1 MMDII
6 DKLLDSLKNGNYSIA
21 LILVMILLIIKSKD
35 IYKVYQ
41 EFKKQKIERLKEL
54 QTIDNLDEETKTF
67 IKDSLNNEVFYQLTG
82 INADKYLKN
91 NLIKVYESSKG
102 IITYKDLKISQRFL
116 KIENNVLTIEIK
128 TGDKI
133 EEWFNIFISIILII
147 IASYFFSIP
156 SLLPNL
162 KLLQVGLALFIGIF
176 IYLFAGFTIAQTFPI
191 RKAKKIKVIL
201 ENLTKQSSQ

>member
-1 MMDII
+1 MDII

-54 QTIDNLDEETKTF
+54 QTIDNLNEETKTL